1 MNARNLRNWLA
12 KSVIAGIVLAMTGR
26 LSPGSSSVET
36 FQFQQSPFP
45 RVATV
50 GGQHLRIRLSEIR
63 GSRTLREF
71 AEEVGIRADEI
82 SRIERGETHQV
93 RWETLL
99 RIFIAGR
106 INIGDLF
113 EMDTIPPQQGEPS
126 WAAPLRALR
135 AGTVKAGLPSR
146 DLSALDLP
154 GSETYAVENE
164 LDNASS
170 HFEEEDDLSRV
181 RRGPFRPIAR

>member
-1 MNARNLRNWLA
+1 MT
-12 KSVIAGIVLAMTGR
+12 KPVIAGIVLAMTGR
-26 LSPGSSSVET
+26 QSPGNSSVEA

-45 RVATV
+45 QVAAV
-50 GGQHLRIRLSEIR
+50 GDQHLRIRLSEIR

-99 RIFIAGR
+99 KIFIAGR
-106 INIGDLF
+106 VNIGDLF
-113 EMDTIPPQQGEPS
+113 EMDTTPPQQGEPS

-146 DLSALDLP
+146 DLSVLDLP